1 MTRDRL
7 PKPDYIKPT
16 KLPETFDPCEAC
28 QEFNY
33 GINYE
38 DDLCKVCDYQKFIWA
53 KEKADKKNK
62 DSIINTVAEIGK
74 TIAELTALKEGK

>member
-7 PKPDYIKPT
+7 PKPDYVKQI

-33 GINYE
+33 GINYK
-38 DDLCKVCDYQKFIWA
+38 DDLCKVCDYQKL
-53 KEKADKKNK
+53 
-62 DSIINTVAEIGK
+62 IN
-74 TIAELTALKEGK
+74 KEGK